1 MKKILIKRLV
11 YTCGRT
17 GEEFIGATEYNGKL
31 SDDNILGAIHEVGK
45 TQWIGESLWLM
56 RNGVP
61 FCRITVEA
69 FPQYTK
75 SWLDLLID
83 AVRRI

>member
-1 MKKILIKRLV
+1 MKKVIVKRLV
-11 YTCGRT
+11 YSMGYGDVKYGAIEYDGR
-17 GEEFIGATEYNGKL
+17 L

-45 TQWIGESLWLM
+45 TQWIGSNLWLM
-56 RNGVP
+56 RRNVP
-61 FCRITVEA
+61 LYKITVEA

-75 SWLDLLID
+75 SWYDYIID

>member
-1 MKKILIKRLV
+1 MKKVIIKRLV
-11 YTCGRT
+11 YSDGTSAVR
-17 GEEFIGATEYNGKL
+17 FGATEYDGKL

-56 RNGVP
+56 RNGIP

-75 SWLDLLID
+75 SWFDLLID

>member
-1 MKKILIKRLV
+1 MKKVIVKRLV
-11 YTCGRT
+11 YSAGY
-17 GEEFIGATEYNGKL
+17 GDVKYGGVEYDGSL

-45 TQWIGESLWLM
+45 TQWIGSNLWLM
-56 RNGVP
+56 SGNVP
-61 FCRITVEA
+61 LYKITVEA

-75 SWLDLLID
+75 SWFDYLID

>member
-1 MKKILIKRLV
+1 MKKVIVKRLV
-11 YTCGRT
+11 YSMGYGDVKYGAIEYDGR
-17 GEEFIGATEYNGKL
+17 L

-45 TQWIGESLWLM
+45 TQWIGSNLWLM
-56 RNGVP
+56 RGNVP
-61 FCRITVEA
+61 LYKITVEA

-75 SWLDLLID
+75 SWYDYIID